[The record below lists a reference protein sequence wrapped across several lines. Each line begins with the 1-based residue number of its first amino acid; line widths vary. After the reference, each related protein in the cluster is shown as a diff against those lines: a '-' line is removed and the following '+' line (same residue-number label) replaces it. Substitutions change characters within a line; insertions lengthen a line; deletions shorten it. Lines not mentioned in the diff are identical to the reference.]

1 MRVSKGTLYCKSKK
15 INVMKNGLVLE
26 GGAMR
31 GMFTC
36 GIIDIFLENNIAF
49 DGLSGISAGAIFG
62 CNYKSK
68 QIGRGVRYN
77 KKWGRD
83 PRYFGIRSLLLTGDL
98 YGKEFCYHKII
109 DELDPIDRKTY
120 KENNINFFIGATDI
134 ENGVIRYFNSKEV
147 DEKTIEWIRASASM
161 PLVSNIVEIDEYKL
175 LDGGMTDPIPYG
187 VMIKNGYE
195 KNVIVL
201 TQPRDFIKKKT
212 SIVPILKLK
221 YRKYPKLVDA
231 MANRH
236 ILYNNQLDEIRQL
249 EKDGKVYVIAP
260 YESLNIKRTENN
272 PDELERV
279 YQIGR
284 MVASEKL
291 NDIKEFLM

>member
-1 MRVSKGTLYCKSKK
+1 MKK
-15 INVMKNGLVLE
+15 GLVLE

-36 GIIDIFLENNIAF
+36 GVIDVLMENNIEF

-83 PRYFGIRSLLLTGDL
+83 PRYFGFRSLILTGDL
-98 YGKEFCYHKII
+98 YGYDFCYHKII
-109 DELDPIDRKTY
+109 DELDPIDKKTY
-120 KENNINFFIGATDI
+120 KENDIDFFIGASDI
-134 ENGVIRYFNSKEV
+134 ENGIIRYFNSREV
-147 DEKTIEWIRASASM
+147 DAQTIEWIRASASM
-161 PLVSNIVEIDEYKL
+161 PLVSNIVEVDGYKL
-175 LDGGMTDPIPYG
+175 LDGGMMDPIPYSI
-187 VMIKNGYE
+187 MLKNNYD

-212 SIVPILKLK
+212 GVIPILQLK
-221 YRKYPKLVDA
+221 YHKYPKLVEA

-236 ILYNNQLDEIRQL
+236 NLYNNQLAEIREL
-249 EKDGKVYVIAP
+249 EKEHKVYVIAP
-260 YESLNIKRTENN
+260 TESLNIKRTENN

-284 MVASEKL
+284 KVASEQIAE
-291 NDIKEFLM
+291 IKNYLS

>member
-1 MRVSKGTLYCKSKK
+1 MKK
-15 INVMKNGLVLE
+15 GLVLE

-49 DGLSGISAGAIFG
+49 DGLAGISAGAIFG

-83 PRYFGIRSLLLTGDL
+83 PRYFGLRSLLLTGDI
-98 YGKEFCYHKII
+98 YGKDFCYHDVIE
-109 DELDPIDRKTY
+109 ELDPIDKKTY
-120 KENNINFFIGATDI
+120 KENDIDFFIGATDI
-134 ENGVIRYFNSKEV
+134 EEGVIRYFNSKEV
-147 DEKTIEWIRASASM
+147 DERTIEWLRASASM
-161 PLVSNIVEIDEYKL
+161 PLVSNVVEVDGYKL
-175 LDGGMTDPIPYG
+175 LDGGMKDPVPYSII
-187 VMIKNGYE
+187 IKNGYE
-195 KNVIVL
+195 KNVIIL
-201 TQPRDFIKKKT
+201 TQPRDFVKKKASLMT
-212 SIVPILKLK
+212 LIKLK
-221 YRKYPKLVDA
+221 YHKYPKLVEA

-236 ILYNNQLDEIRQL
+236 ILYNKQLEEIRQL
-249 EKDGKVYVIAP
+249 EKENKVYVIAP
-260 YESLNIKRTENN
+260 KESLKIKRTENN

-284 MVASEKL
+284 TEAMEKL
-291 NDIKEFLM
+291 EEVKTFLNG

>member
-1 MRVSKGTLYCKSKK
+1 MRVSKGTLYCKSEK

-36 GIIDIFLENNIAF
+36 GVIDIFLENNIAF
-49 DGLSGISAGAIFG
+49 DGLSGISAGAVFG

-120 KENNINFFIGATDI
+120 KENRIDFFIGATDI
-134 ENGVIRYFNSKEV
+134 ENGAIRYFNSKEV

-161 PLVSNIVEIDEYKL
+161 PLVSNIVEIDGYKL
-175 LDGGMTDPIPYG
+175 LDGGMIDPIPYSI
-187 VMIKNGYE
+187 MIKNGYE

-201 TQPRDFIKKKT
+201 TQPRDFIKEKT

-284 MVASEKL
+284 MVAGEKL

>member
-1 MRVSKGTLYCKSKK
+1 MKK
-15 INVMKNGLVLE
+15 GLVLE

-36 GIIDIFLENNIAF
+36 GVIDVLLENNIAF

-68 QIGRGVRYN
+68 QVGRGVRYN

-120 KENNINFFIGATDI
+120 KENNIDFFIGATDI

-147 DEKTIEWIRASASM
+147 DQRTVEWIRASASM
-161 PLVSNIVEIDEYKL
+161 PLVSNIVEIDGYKL
-175 LDGGMTDPIPYG
+175 LDCHSPNSAKRFY
-187 VMIKNGYE
+187 
-195 KNVIVL
+195 
-201 TQPRDFIKKKT
+201 KK
-212 SIVPILKLK
+212 
-221 YRKYPKLVDA
+221 
-231 MANRH
+231 
-236 ILYNNQLDEIRQL
+236 
-249 EKDGKVYVIAP
+249 
-260 YESLNIKRTENN
+260 EN
-272 PDELERV
+272 
-279 YQIGR
+279 
-284 MVASEKL
+284 
-291 NDIKEFLM
+291 

>member
-1 MRVSKGTLYCKSKK
+1 MKK
-15 INVMKNGLVLE
+15 GLVLE

-36 GIIDIFLENNIAF
+36 GIIDIFLENNIAI
-49 DGLSGISAGAIFG
+49 DGLAGISAGAIFG

-83 PRYFGIRSLLLTGDL
+83 PRYFGLRSLLLTGDI
-98 YGKEFCYHKII
+98 YGKEFCYHDVIE
-109 DELDPIDRKTY
+109 ELDPVDKKTY
-120 KENNINFFIGATDI
+120 KENNIDFFIGATDI
-134 ENGVIRYFNSKEV
+134 EEGVIRYFNSKEV
-147 DEKTIEWIRASASM
+147 DERTIEWLRASASM
-161 PLVSNIVEIDEYKL
+161 PLVSNVVEVDGYKL
-175 LDGGMTDPIPYG
+175 LDGGMMDPVPYSI
-187 VMIKNGYE
+187 MIKNGYE

-201 TQPRDFIKKKT
+201 TQPRDFVKKKASLMT
-212 SIVPILKLK
+212 LIKLK
-221 YRKYPKLVDA
+221 YHKYPKLVES

-236 ILYNNQLDEIRQL
+236 ILYNKQLEEIRQL
-249 EKDGKVYVIAP
+249 EKENKVYVIAP
-260 YESLNIKRTENN
+260 KESLKIKRTENN

-284 MVASEKL
+284 TEAMEKL
-291 NDIKEFLM
+291 EEVKTFLNG

>member
-1 MRVSKGTLYCKSKK
+1 MKK
-15 INVMKNGLVLE
+15 GLVLE

-36 GIIDIFLENNIAF
+36 GVIDIFLENNIAF

-109 DELDPIDRKTY
+109 DELDPIDRDAY
-120 KENNINFFIGATDI
+120 KDNAIDFFIGATDI

-147 DEKTIEWIRASASM
+147 DHRTVEWIRAFASM
-161 PLVSNIVEIDEYKL
+161 PLVSNIVEIDGYKL
-175 LDGGMTDPIPYG
+175 LDGGMIDPIPYSI
-187 VMIKNGYE
+187 MIKNGYE

-201 TQPRDFIKKKT
+201 TQPRDFTKKKT

-236 ILYNNQLDEIRQL
+236 ILYNKQLDEIKQL
-249 EKDGKVYVIAP
+249 EKEGKVYVIAP

-291 NDIKEFLM
+291 NELKNFLA

>member
-1 MRVSKGTLYCKSKK
+1 MKK
-15 INVMKNGLVLE
+15 GLVLE

-36 GIIDIFLENNIAF
+36 GVIDVLLENKIDF
-49 DGLSGISAGAIFG
+49 DGLAGISAGAIFG

-98 YGKEFCYHKII
+98 YGYDFCYHKII
-109 DELDPIDRKTY
+109 NELDPIDKKTY
-120 KENNINFFIGATDI
+120 KENDIDFFIGATDI
-134 ENGVIRYFNSKEV
+134 ELGEIRYFNSKEV
-147 DEKTIEWIRASASM
+147 DARTIEWIRASASM
-161 PLVSNIVEIDEYKL
+161 PLVSNIVEVDSYKL
-175 LDGGMTDPIPYG
+175 LDGGMVDPIPYSI
-187 VMIKNGYE
+187 MNKNGYE
-195 KNVIVL
+195 KNIIVL
-201 TQPRDFIKKKT
+201 TQPRDFTKKKT
-212 SIVPILKLK
+212 GIIPILKLK
-221 YRKYPKLVDA
+221 YSKYPKLVEA

-236 ILYNNQLDEIRQL
+236 IIYNKQLEEIREL
-249 EKDGKVYVIAP
+249 EKENKVYVIAP

-272 PDELERV
+272 PSELERV

-284 MVASEKL
+284 KVASEKL
-291 NDIKEFLM
+291 IEIKEFISIKT

>member
-1 MRVSKGTLYCKSKK
+1 
-15 INVMKNGLVLE
+15 
-26 GGAMR
+26 MR

-36 GIIDIFLENNIAF
+36 GVIDILLENNIAF
-49 DGLSGISAGAIFG
+49 NGLSGISAGAIFA

-83 PRYFGIRSLLLTGDL
+83 PRYFGVRSLLLTGDL
-98 YGKEFCYHKII
+98 YGRDFCYHKII

-120 KENNINFFIGATDI
+120 KENDIDFFIGATDI
-134 ENGVIRYFNSKEV
+134 ENGAIRYFNSKEV
-147 DEKTIEWIRASASM
+147 DEKTVEWIRASASM
-161 PLVSNIVEIDEYKL
+161 PFVSNIVEIDGYKL
-175 LDGGMTDPIPYG
+175 LDGGMIDPIPYSI
-187 VMIKNGYE
+187 MIKNGYE

-201 TQPRDFIKKKT
+201 TQPRDFVKKKT
-212 SIVPILKLK
+212 SIVPILRLK
-221 YRKYPKLVDA
+221 YHKYPKLVDA

-236 ILYNNQLDEIRQL
+236 ILYNKQLEEIKQL
-249 EKDGKVYVIAP
+249 EKEGKVYVIAP

-284 MVASEKL
+284 MVAIKKL
-291 NDIKEFLM
+291 NELKNFLALELNAL

>member
-1 MRVSKGTLYCKSKK
+1 MEMKK
-15 INVMKNGLVLE
+15 GLVLE

-36 GIIDIFLENNIAF
+36 GVIDIFLENDISF
-49 DGLSGISAGAIFG
+49 DGLAGISAGAIFG

-68 QIGRGVRYN
+68 QIGRGIRYN

-83 PRYFGIRSLLLTGDL
+83 PRYFGLQSLLLTGDL
-98 YGKEFCYHKII
+98 YGKEFCYHQII
-109 DELDPIDRKTY
+109 EELDPIDKKTY
-120 KENNINFFIGATDI
+120 KENDIDFYIGATDI
-134 ENGVIRYFNSKEV
+134 EEGVIRYFNSKEV
-147 DEKTIEWIRASASM
+147 DERTIEWIRASASM
-161 PLVSNIVEIDEYKL
+161 PLVSNIVEVDGFKL
-175 LDGGMTDPIPYG
+175 LDGGMIDPIPYSI
-187 VMIKNGYE
+187 MIKNGYE
-195 KNVIVL
+195 KNVVVL
-201 TQPRDFIKKKT
+201 TQPRDYIKKKT
-212 SIVPILKLK
+212 TVVPLLKLV
-221 YRKYPKLVDA
+221 YHKYPKLVDA

-236 ILYNNQLDEIRQL
+236 ILYNNQLEEIRRL

-284 MVASEKL
+284 MVAIEKL
-291 NDIKEFLM
+291 NDIKNFLSQEK

>member
-1 MRVSKGTLYCKSKK
+1 MKK
-15 INVMKNGLVLE
+15 GLVLE

-36 GIIDIFLENNIAF
+36 GVIDIFLENNITF

-98 YGKEFCYHKII
+98 YGREFCYHKII
-109 DELDPIDRKTY
+109 DELDPIDKKTY
-120 KENNINFFIGATDI
+120 KENNIDFFIGATDI
-134 ENGVIRYFNSKEV
+134 EEGVIRYFNSKEV
-147 DEKTIEWIRASASM
+147 DEKTVEWIRASASM
-161 PLVSNIVEIDEYKL
+161 PLVSNIVEVDGYKL
-175 LDGGMTDPIPYG
+175 LDGGMVDPVPYSI
-187 VMIKNGYE
+187 MIENAYD

-212 SIVPILKLK
+212 SVIPLLKLI
-221 YRKYPKLVDA
+221 YHKYPKLVDA

-236 ILYNNQLDEIRQL
+236 NLYNNQLEEIRQL
-249 EKDGKVYVIAP
+249 EKEDKVYVIAP
-260 YESLNIKRTENN
+260 NESLNIKWTENN

-284 MVASEKL
+284 KVAGEKL
-291 NDIKEFLM
+291 DEVRKFVL

>member
-1 MRVSKGTLYCKSKK
+1 
-15 INVMKNGLVLE
+15 
-26 GGAMR
+26 MR

-36 GIIDIFLENNIAF
+36 GVIDIFLENNIAF

-98 YGKEFCYHKII
+98 YGRDFCYHKII
-109 DELDPIDRKTY
+109 DELDPIDRNAY
-120 KENNINFFIGATDI
+120 KDNDIDFFVGATDI

-147 DEKTIEWIRASASM
+147 DQRTVEWIRASASM
-161 PLVSNIVEIDEYKL
+161 PLVSNIVEIDGYKL
-175 LDGGMTDPIPYG
+175 LDGGMIDPIPYSI
-187 VMIKNGYE
+187 MSENGYGR
-195 KNVIVL
+195 NVIVL

-236 ILYNNQLDEIRQL
+236 ILYNKQLDEIKQL
-249 EKDGKVYVIAP
+249 EKEGKVYVIAP

-291 NDIKEFLM
+291 IEIKEYLTL

>member
-1 MRVSKGTLYCKSKK
+1 MKK
-15 INVMKNGLVLE
+15 GLVLE

-36 GIIDIFLENNIAF
+36 GVIDVLLENNIEF

-83 PRYFGIRSLLLTGDL
+83 PRYFGLRSLILTGDL
-98 YGKEFCYHKII
+98 YGYDFCYHRII
-109 DELDPIDRKTY
+109 NELDPIDKKVY
-120 KENNINFFIGATDI
+120 KENTMDFFIGATDI
-134 ENGVIRYFNSKEV
+134 EEGVIRYFNSKEV
-147 DEKTIEWIRASASM
+147 DAETIEWIRASASM
-161 PLVSNIVEIDEYKL
+161 PLVSNVVEVDGFKL
-175 LDGGMTDPIPYG
+175 LDGGMMDPVPYSI
-187 VMIKNGYE
+187 MFKNGYD
-195 KNVIVL
+195 KNVVVL
-201 TQPRDFIKKKT
+201 TQPRDFVKEKASLMTLIK
-212 SIVPILKLK
+212 IK
-221 YRKYPKLVDA
+221 YYKYPKLVEA

-236 ILYNNQLDEIRQL
+236 ILYNKQLDEIREL
-249 EKDGKVYVIAP
+249 EKENKVYVIAP

-284 MVASEKL
+284 KVAREKL
-291 NDIKEFLM
+291 TEIKSFLL

>member
-1 MRVSKGTLYCKSKK
+1 
-15 INVMKNGLVLE
+15 MKNGLVLE

-36 GIIDIFLENNIAF
+36 GIIDILLENNIAF

-120 KENNINFFIGATDI
+120 KENNIDFFIGATDI
-134 ENGVIRYFNSKEV
+134 ENGVIRYFNSKIV
-147 DEKTIEWIRASASM
+147 DKETIEWIRASASM
-161 PLVSNIVEIDEYKL
+161 PLVSNIVEVSGYKL
-175 LDGGMTDPIPYG
+175 LDGGMIDPIPYSI
-187 VMIKNGYE
+187 MIKNGYE

-236 ILYNNQLDEIRQL
+236 NLYNNQLEEIRQL
-249 EKDGKVYVIAP
+249 EKEGKVYVIAP

-284 MVASEKL
+284 IVASEKL
-291 NDIKEFLM
+291 SEIKEFLM

>member
-1 MRVSKGTLYCKSKK
+1 
-15 INVMKNGLVLE
+15 
-26 GGAMR
+26 MR

-36 GIIDIFLENNIAF
+36 GVIDIFLENNIAF

-120 KENNINFFIGATDI
+120 KENVIDFFIGATDI

-147 DEKTIEWIRASASM
+147 DQRTVEWIRASASM
-161 PLVSNIVEIDEYKL
+161 PLVSNIVEIDGYKL
-175 LDGGMTDPIPYG
+175 LDGGMIDPIPYSI
-187 VMIKNGYE
+187 MMKNGYE

-212 SIVPILKLK
+212 SMVPILKLK
-221 YRKYPKLVDA
+221 YHKYPKLVDA
-231 MANRH
+231 MSNRH
-236 ILYNNQLDEIRQL
+236 ILYNKQLDEIKQL
-249 EKDGKVYVIAP
+249 EKEGKVYVIAP

-284 MVASEKL
+284 MVAGKKL

>member
-1 MRVSKGTLYCKSKK
+1 MNMKK
-15 INVMKNGLVLE
+15 GLVLE

-36 GIIDIFLENNIAF
+36 GVIDVFLENNIAF

-98 YGKEFCYHKII
+98 YGRDFCYHKII

-120 KENNINFFIGATDI
+120 KENSIDFFIGATDI

-147 DEKTIEWIRASASM
+147 DHRTVEWIRASASM
-161 PLVSNIVEIDEYKL
+161 PLVSNVVEIDGYKL
-175 LDGGMTDPIPYG
+175 LDGGMIDPIPYSI
-187 VMIKNGYE
+187 MIKNGYE

-201 TQPRDFIKKKT
+201 TQPRDFIKTKT
-212 SIVPILKLK
+212 SMVPILRLK
-221 YRKYPKLVDA
+221 YRKYPKLVNA

-291 NDIKEFLM
+291 NELKNFLA